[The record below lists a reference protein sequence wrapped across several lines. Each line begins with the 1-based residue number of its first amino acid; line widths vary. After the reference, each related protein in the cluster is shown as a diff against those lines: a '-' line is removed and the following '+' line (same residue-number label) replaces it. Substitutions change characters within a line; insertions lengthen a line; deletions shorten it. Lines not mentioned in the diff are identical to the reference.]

1 MSVTSPDIPNEK
13 EKKISIRK
21 TNKPIME
28 KRRRARINSCLQ
40 QLKTLVLE
48 AMRKD
53 SSQYSKL
60 EKADI
65 LEMTVKHLRSLQRQQ
80 MSSALASDPTVITK
94 YRSGFNECTNEVM
107 RYLGS
112 VQNVNDDVRS
122 RLVNHLSSCSQ
133 TVNATTQTAQT
144 QPQPINIPQ
153 QQHVHL
159 SQQQTTVR
167 VNGLNSQS
175 MNQSQVISQ
184 SINQS
189 QTINQPQR
197 FIQLSPTRDTKT
209 QISGAF
215 QIIPGNGLNG
225 PVALYVGQL
234 NDNEC
239 TTQTTVPVFSLQ
251 VPQETVKVVSS
262 PTTLRNKENFS
273 YQDSNKNSQYVHS
286 STPKALDFNHN
297 HPIHCGNVNMNM
309 YSEKLWRP
317 W

>member
-1 MSVTSPDIPNEK
+1 MSVNSPDIPNEK
-13 EKKISIRK
+13 EKKMSIRK

-153 QQHVHL
+153 QQ
-159 SQQQTTVR
+159 TTVR

-273 YQDSNKNSQYVHS
+273 YQESNKNSQYVHS
-286 STPKALDFNHN
+286 NTPKALDFNHN
-297 HPIHCGNVNMNM
+297 HPIHCGTVNMNM

>member
-1 MSVTSPDIPNEK
+1 
-13 EKKISIRK
+13 
-21 TNKPIME
+21 ME

-80 MSSALASDPTVITK
+80 MSSAMASDPTVMTK

-122 RLVNHLSSCSQ
+122 RLVNHLTSCSQ
-133 TVNATTQTAQT
+133 TVNATTQTAQS
-144 QPQPINIPQ
+144 QPQQLNITQ
-153 QQHVHL
+153 QQQIQM
-159 SQQQTTVR
+159 SQQTVR
-167 VNGLNSQS
+167 VNG
-175 MNQSQVISQ
+175 ICAQ

-189 QTINQPQR
+189 QVIQSQSAPQR
-197 FIQLSPTRDTKT
+197 FVQLSPAQDTKT
-209 QISGAF
+209 HISGAF
-215 QIIPGNGLNG
+215 QIIPGNGLTG

-234 NDNEC
+234 NDNDC
-239 TTQTTVPVFSLQ
+239 VTQTSLPVFSLQ
-251 VPQETVKVVSS
+251 VPQDSVKIISS
-262 PTTLRNKENFS
+262 PTPIRNKENFS
-273 YQDSNKNSQYVHS
+273 YTESNKTLQYV
-286 STPKALDFNHN
+286 STNAPKSLDFVRNN
-297 HPIHCGNVNMNM
+297 PIHCGPINMNL

>member
-1 MSVTSPDIPNEK
+1 MIVKACESTHSNDN
-13 EKKISIRK
+13 K
-21 TNKPIME
+21 TTFKLYIYTN
-28 KRRRARINSCLQ
+28 CVF
-40 QLKTLVLE
+40 LVFFQ
-48 AMRKD
+48 

-80 MSSALASDPTVITK
+80 MSSALANDPTVMTK

-107 RYLGS
+107 RYLGN
-112 VQNVNDDVRS
+112 VQNVNEDVRS

-133 TVNATTQTAQT
+133 TVNATTQTAQSQSQQIHIP
-144 QPQPINIPQ
+144 QPQQ
-153 QQHVHL
+153 LQL

-167 VNGLNSQS
+167 LNGLDAQS
-175 MNQSQVISQ
+175 INQSQVISQ
-184 SINQS
+184 SMNQS
-189 QTINQPQR
+189 QQTIGGQPPQR
-197 FIQLSPTRDTKT
+197 FIQLSPAPKT

-239 TTQTTVPVFSLQ
+239 STQTTVPVFSLQ
-251 VPQETVKVVSS
+251 VPQDNVKVVSS
-262 PTTLRNKENFS
+262 PSTIRNKENFN
-273 YQDSNKNSQYVHS
+273 YTDSIKNMQYPHPN
-286 STPKALDFNHN
+286 TPKSLDFVRNN
-297 HPIHCGNVNMNM
+297 PIHCGQVNMNM